1 MSHHILVAEDEADIR
16 ELLRLTL
23 GGAGYEV
30 ECAADGR
37 LALGKAMASRPRLVV
52 TDLRMPTMD
61 GLDLIRALRG
71 SPGLSDVPV
80 ILFTAYVSTDPRVA
94 EAKQLDGVEIVTKG
108 PITELRRTVARLLE
122 DQAGVA

>member
-37 LALGKAMASRPRLVV
+37 LALEKAVASPPRLVV

-71 SPGLSDVPV
+71 SPSLSRIPV

-94 EAKQLDGVEIVTKG
+94 EARRVKGVEIVTKG
-108 PITELRRTVARLLE
+108 PITELRRAVARLLE
-122 DQAGVA
+122 DEAGVA